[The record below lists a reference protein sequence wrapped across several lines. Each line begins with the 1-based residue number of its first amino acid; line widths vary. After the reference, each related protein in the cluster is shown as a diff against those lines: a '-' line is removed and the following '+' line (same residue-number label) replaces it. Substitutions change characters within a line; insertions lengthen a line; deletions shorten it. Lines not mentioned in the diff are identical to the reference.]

1 MKLVLFILLLAG
13 GVLIVLPIL
22 ADDDLRTENAK
33 ATNGPIFPI
42 AEHDGIVVT
51 LIEES
56 VSRSPDGKQA
66 VTSFL
71 FMVENRNENPGMRTM
86 GSPLR
91 IFSSKGELYRDASNG
106 VPKTGSGTIRYNKQ
120 ELPKFAK
127 LPEPASGSK
136 TYLYRHW
143 IQAELPR
150 NVIAVEA
157 SFGQDGK
164 TSSYRF
170 PVRRR

>member
-1 MKLVLFILLLAG
+1 MIIAG
-13 GVLIVLPIL
+13 VSIGLPIL
-22 ADDDLRTENAK
+22 ADDDPRTINAQ
-33 ATNGPIFPI
+33 ATNATTFPT
-42 AEHDGIVVT
+42 AKHDGIVVT

-56 VSRSPDGKQA
+56 VSRSPDGKYT

-71 FMVENRNENPGMRTM
+71 FMVENRNENPGMRTN

-91 IFSSKGELYRDASNG
+91 IFSPEGELHRNANNG

-120 ELPKFAK
+120 DLPAFTE
-127 LPEPASGSK
+127 LPEPADESK

-157 SFGQDGK
+157 AFGQDGK
-164 TSSYRF
+164 TNSYRF
-170 PVRRR
+170 PIRRR